1 MLRKYKPFLR
11 AGAIDTMTFR
21 FNIMIW
27 AVVTVCQ
34 VACLVFLWLAVYRS
48 SAGGIDAEI
57 HGFSF
62 REMIA
67 YVVLTTVFNFV
78 TFNNDTMW
86 YINNDIRKG
95 TIGNHLIKPIS
106 YRGKFAAT
114 SLGSLLTMAVM
125 FGLPFYTA
133 ALLALRGLGFLPG
146 LTFPAF
152 FAHLGLFL
160 LSGLCASLL
169 NDVISYI
176 FGVLCF
182 YTTSAWGLNSL
193 KETLV
198 SFLSGTLLPLAF
210 FPAGLRDVLSWM
222 PFAGMSQNPVLILM
236 MKYDLAAS
244 LRCVALSAAWIVVL
258 ELLAKLLFSH
268 AYKKDTLVA
277 LSSFFF
283 SNLCSLAALY
293 FILQSIPALAGYSL
307 YEVGFFYGFS
317 MLPIALDHLFS
328 DELWLVA
335 YRRVKDGDMD
345 MHFLRPVPVLFQV
358 FAETFQPEGFGELIL
373 GAALIAVCASNLTV
387 AVTFGSVAVLFVGA
401 LFGAVIITSLKVAIA
416 ALAFIF
422 KRSGPLLQI
431 IYNFSTYAKYPL
443 AIYPAFIRAFLI
455 FVLPFGLFISLPVD
469 TLLYGKHDPWLLCG
483 AIIGCAAVFFA
494 LAVWVWTACE
504 RRYESTGS

>member
-1 MLRKYKPFLR
+1 M
-11 AGAIDTMTFR
+11 
-21 FNIMIW
+21 
-27 AVVTVCQ
+27 
-34 VACLVFLWLAVYRS
+34 
-48 SAGGIDAEI
+48 
-57 HGFSF
+57 
-62 REMIA
+62 
-67 YVVLTTVFNFV
+67 

-95 TIGNHLIKPIS
+95 TIGNYLIKPIS

-244 LRCVALSAAWIVVL
+244 LRCVALSAAWIVAL
-258 ELLAKLLFSH
+258 ELFAKLLFSR
-268 AYKKDTLVA
+268 AIRKV
-277 LSSFFF
+277 
-283 SNLCSLAALY
+283 
-293 FILQSIPALAGYSL
+293 
-307 YEVGFFYGFS
+307 
-317 MLPIALDHLFS
+317 
-328 DELWLVA
+328 
-335 YRRVKDGDMD
+335 
-345 MHFLRPVPVLFQV
+345 
-358 FAETFQPEGFGELIL
+358 
-373 GAALIAVCASNLTV
+373 TV
-387 AVTFGSVAVLFVGA
+387 QGG
-401 LFGAVIITSLKVAIA
+401 
-416 ALAFIF
+416 
-422 KRSGPLLQI
+422 
-431 IYNFSTYAKYPL
+431 
-443 AIYPAFIRAFLI
+443 
-455 FVLPFGLFISLPVD
+455 
-469 TLLYGKHDPWLLCG
+469 
-483 AIIGCAAVFFA
+483 
-494 LAVWVWTACE
+494 
-504 RRYESTGS
+504 